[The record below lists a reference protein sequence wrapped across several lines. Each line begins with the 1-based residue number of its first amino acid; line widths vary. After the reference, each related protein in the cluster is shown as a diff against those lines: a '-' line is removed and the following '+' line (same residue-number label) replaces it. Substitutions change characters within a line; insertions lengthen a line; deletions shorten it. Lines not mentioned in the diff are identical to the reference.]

1 MPRPKPRQ
9 GLKPPYNGAVRGLF
23 AAGAVWR
30 GEGCRVNLPCVPAPP
45 NLFLRQKRLGRK
57 SRQEGGPSWN
67 TPSAR
72 HVCTACPV
80 VRASGG
86 RGQGRFP
93 QSDIPSDSLGREV
106 VAPDF
111 GVSPRPCVCR
121 AVNVQRSA
129 WRAAPEARSLNRE
142 FIRDVRTAEARHGV
156 PCRARKLFRKH
167 PACRDVRGFG
177 AGDAAASSMSSAV
190 TRPRG
195 NRSR

>member
-1 MPRPKPRQ
+1 MPS
-9 GLKPPYNGAVRGLF
+9 LT
-23 AAGAVWR
+23 AGARRPARGRCCGWLWR
-30 GEGCRVNLPCVPAPP
+30 TAARRPIFFCGKKDWGEKAAKREDPLGIPQAAPD
-45 NLFLRQKRLGRK
+45 
-57 SRQEGGPSWN
+57 
-67 TPSAR
+67 
-72 HVCTACPV
+72 VCTACFV

-86 RGQGRFP
+86 RGQGRFH

-190 TRPRG
+190 TRLRG
-195 NRSR
+195 NQSR